1 MRYLLQNM
9 QEEIQRLEKE
19 IQAIQERNRKVDA
32 DKAWETSRFR
42 ILSVALVTY
51 IIAAIVLYLIGA
63 NNFLLSALV
72 PTVGYLLSVQTLP
85 VIKRWWIKN
94 HITK

>member
-1 MRYLLQNM
+1 MHN
-9 QEEIQRLEKE
+9 EIQRLEKE
-19 IQAIQERNRKVDA
+19 IQAIHERNRKVEA

-51 IIAAIVLYLIGA
+51 TIATIVLYLIGA

-72 PTVGYLLSVQTLP
+72 PTVGYLLSVQSLP
-85 VIKRWWIKN
+85 TIKRWWIKN
-94 HITK
+94 RTTK